1 MPSSLESSRET
12 IVLQHPDTS
21 GITLALPTRASVKT
35 EKRRIIGMAT
45 SDVVKDPAEKGK
57 LKLIILIAVAVL
69 LAIGLSVGATW
80 YFVSSPK
87 SEPAPVVDANIKL
100 PAIYEPMAPAFVV
113 NYNANGRQR
122 YMQVSMT
129 LQARDQNDLNALK
142 VHMPVIRN
150 NLVML
155 FSGQTFDDLAT
166 PVGQEILRQKA
177 TATVQEVA
185 QKELG
190 KVVVDQVLFT
200 NFVLQ

>member
-1 MPSSLESSRET
+1 
-12 IVLQHPDTS
+12 
-21 GITLALPTRASVKT
+21 
-35 EKRRIIGMAT
+35 MAK
-45 SDVVKDPAEKGK
+45 SDAVKDPAQKGK
-57 LKLIILIAVAVL
+57 LKLIILIVVALL
-69 LAIGLSVGATW
+69 LAIGVSVGATW
-80 YFVSSPK
+80 YFMHSAQNKPEAVIDPNVK
-87 SEPAPVVDANIKL
+87 VA
-100 PAIYEPMAPAFVV
+100 AIYEAMAPAFVV

-129 LQARDQNDLNALK
+129 LQARNQADLDALK

-155 FSGQTFDDLAT
+155 FSGQTFDSLAT
-166 PVGQEILRQKA
+166 PVGQEMLRQKA
-177 TATVQEVA
+177 TASVQEVA

>member
-1 MPSSLESSRET
+1 
-12 IVLQHPDTS
+12 
-21 GITLALPTRASVKT
+21 
-35 EKRRIIGMAT
+35 MAT
-45 SDVVKDPAEKGK
+45 SDAVKDPAVKGK
-57 LKLIILIAVAVL
+57 LKLIILIVVAVL

-80 YFVSSPK
+80 YFMHSPK
-87 SEPAPVVDANIKL
+87 SEAVSQADVNVKL

-113 NYNANGRQR
+113 NFNANGRQR
-122 YMQVSMT
+122 YMQVSVT
-129 LQARDQNDLNALK
+129 LQARDPADLKALM

-166 PVGQEILRQKA
+166 PVGQEILRQKT
-177 TATVQEVA
+177 TASVQEVA

-190 KVVVDQVLFT
+190 KVVIDQALFT